1 MKTVIIKYNAGNIQ
15 SVLFALER
23 IGCNAIVSDDP
34 EIIKSADRVILPGVG
49 EANTAMENLKSK
61 NLDKVI
67 VSLQQPFL
75 GLCLGM
81 QLLGGYS
88 EENDTNCLNILPG
101 LKIRKFNPGNSNT
114 KVPHIGWNSIHDLK
128 SDLFANIPNE
138 SYTYFVHSYYADL
151 GEYTIATT
159 DYIQPY
165 SSGISKNNFYGVQF
179 HPEKSGDAGD
189 RILNNFLSI

>member
-34 EIIKSADRVILPGVG
+34 EIIQSADRVILPGVG
-49 EANTAMENLKSK
+49 EANTAMKNLQSK

-81 QLLGGYS
+81 QLLGEYS
-88 EENDTNCLNILPG
+88 EENETKCLNIFPG
-101 LKIRKFNPGNSNT
+101 MTIRKFDPENSNA
-114 KVPHIGWNSIHDLK
+114 KVPHMGWNTIHNLK
-128 SDLFANIPNE
+128 SELFANIPDE
-138 SYTYFVHSYYADL
+138 SYTYFVHSYYADPC
-151 GEYTIATT
+151 EYTIATT
-159 DYIQPY
+159 DYILPF

-179 HPEKSGDAGD
+179 HPEKSGDVGD
-189 RILNNFLSI
+189 QILKNFLTI